1 MPKRHSDLD
10 QNPDTQETMSKL
22 SSIIDNGERRGNR
35 VRRMLE
41 QKRQPPAWQQMD
53 MEPEEGGKSRLHD
66 EHGIPKVAPTP
77 KKDLPKMPELPDTP
91 VVVKASERGNPSQMA
106 TGIPNKGR
114 PSKAAEQDFQDD
126 GFVPPK
132 NNFVNVGQVEQAW
145 YDEKVAGPPQEMI
158 DNNEE
163 VDTESLQG
171 MNPMDDV
178 QDKNIAKL
186 RKKFESRLQKV
197 AQGVLAQLETV
208 VNPEQLETF
217 KANVLGRNGVF
228 AKILLQFGE
237 LDPSERRVVGEL
249 VNQFIDALK
258 LEFEAKEQELYE
270 DFGDDEEE
278 FDEEGYDQMMAEDED
293 VNKDPPPE
301 NPAPRV
307 ANVAQMLKPSDIAVL
322 VDGKLIKVFDQAT
335 STLTAELRDLLNKI
349 ILGNN
354 IDPERVQVIKRLPV
368 DFGIH
373 IGD

>member
-1 MPKRHSDLD
+1 MPKRHPDLD
-10 QNPDTQETMSKL
+10 SDPDVTDHTMSKL
-22 SSIIDNGERRGNR
+22 HSIIGQGGEQKRGNR

-53 MEPEEGGKSRLHD
+53 IEPEEGGKSRLHD
-66 EHGIPKVAPTP
+66 EHGLPKVAPVP
-77 KKDLPKMPELPDTP
+77 KKDLPKMPELPNTP
-91 VVVKASERGNPSQMA
+91 VAIKASERGAPSQMA
-106 TGIPNKGR
+106 TGVPNKGR
-114 PSKAAEQDFQDD
+114 PSKSAEQDFQDD
-126 GFVPPK
+126 GFIPPK

-171 MNPMDDV
+171 MNPMEDV
-178 QDKNIAKL
+178 QDKNTAKL

-208 VNPEQLETF
+208 VNQEQLETF

-278 FDEEGYDQMMAEDED
+278 EFDEEGYDQMMAEE
-293 VNKDPPPE
+293 DPPE
-301 NPAPRV
+301 DPAPRV
-307 ANVAQMLKPSDIAVL
+307 ANVAQMLKPRDIAVL